1 MANCRFGKH
10 PPKVDYRTLR
20 FQSYL
25 KAGIVA
31 PPASYNVLDTVY
43 RNLKSSDSAKL
54 FPMDGNDTIGDCTIA
69 ALAHAITVY
78 RGLLKT
84 KKIMAQAAVQKLYY
98 HLTGGPDT
106 GVNELDVLNYWG
118 VKPVGA
124 DGSLAFVKIEPKK
137 TTPTQQTIQKFGGDY
152 LGVQG

>member
-25 KAGIVA
+25 KAGIAA

-43 RNLKSSDSAKL
+43 KNLKSSDSAKL

-78 RGLLKT
+78 RGLLKK
-84 KKIMAQAAVQKLYY
+84 KKIMRRRRCR
-98 HLTGGPDT
+98 
-106 GVNELDVLNYWG
+106 NC
-118 VKPVGA
+118 
-124 DGSLAFVKIEPKK
+124 I
-137 TTPTQQTIQKFGGDY
+137 TT
-152 LGVQG
+152 

>member
-69 ALAHAITVY
+69 AVAHAITVY

-98 HLTGGPDT
+98 HLTGGPGT
-106 GVNELDVLNYWG
+106 GVKEMGVLNYWRAE
-118 VKPVGA
+118 PVA
-124 DGSLAFVKIEPKK
+124 PREDLPFVENHPQKY
-137 TTPTQQTIQKFGGDY
+137 TPNPPTHQKFRR
-152 LGVQG
+152 